1 MRMLAMSPL
10 QSIFEEI
17 LDHVEEDACE
27 FSRMF
32 PGREPTLADVF
43 HIDALYRRR
52 AEALLGG
59 VGRIDSRDDADGYER
74 ARAVYRVRLV
84 TEVRRLITERQRRTR

>member
-1 MRMLAMSPL
+1 MPGLR
-10 QSIFEEI
+10 SIFEEI

-32 PGREPTLADVF
+32 PEHEPTLADVF

-59 VGRIDSRDDADGYER
+59 IGRIDSRDDADGYER

-84 TEVRRLITERQRRTR
+84 TEVRRLMSDRERRKR

>member
-1 MRMLAMSPL
+1 MAGLR
-10 QSIFEEI
+10 SIFEEI

-27 FSRMF
+27 FGRMF

-59 VGRIDSRDDADGYER
+59 IGRIDSRDDADGFER

-84 TEVRRLITERQRRTR
+84 TEVRRLMNGRQRRTR